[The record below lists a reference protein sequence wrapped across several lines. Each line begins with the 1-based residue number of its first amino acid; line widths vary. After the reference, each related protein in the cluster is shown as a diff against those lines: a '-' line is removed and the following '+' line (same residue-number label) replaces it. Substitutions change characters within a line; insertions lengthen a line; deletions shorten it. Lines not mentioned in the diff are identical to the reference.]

1 VRAFADSPPAHVD
14 TPPSKWTVAQ
24 VGQWLESL
32 GFAQH
37 VSAFK
42 KNEIDGEVLAMLT
55 NDLLKDYVGV
65 GGHRLKIIKARDELF
80 A

>member
-1 VRAFADSPPAHVD
+1 M
-14 TPPSKWTVAQ
+14 
-24 VGQWLESL
+24 GQWLESL